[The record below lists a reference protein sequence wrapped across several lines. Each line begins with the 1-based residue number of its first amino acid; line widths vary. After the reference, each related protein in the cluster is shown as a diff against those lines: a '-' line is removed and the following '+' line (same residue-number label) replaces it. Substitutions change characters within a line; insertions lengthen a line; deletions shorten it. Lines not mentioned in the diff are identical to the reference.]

1 MRVRRLIPL
10 ALLLGAV
17 VLVRA
22 DQPAFDETELNRL
35 QLEKWKRD
43 QPHYTRL
50 RKNLTDFLQ
59 LPPERQEALRQL
71 DRDIQAEDS
80 VTSARLLRVLDRYVD
95 WLNGLPEEDRHAVA
109 SADSNAERLQRI
121 KQIRDREWVLRQ
133 PKAVGDQLV
142 RLSPVEQA
150 TRIAQ
155 LRKAEADL
163 HSQWDAAILYQDQF
177 ARLRSQSEKFADTLN
192 FYIRESLEPVLTSD
206 ELEQLRE
213 VKDRWPNFEMKLV
226 ELADKHPTR
235 LPGRVG
241 IRTYDQLVE
250 KYPRL
255 PDDFKKLLK
264 RRPAAQAAE
273 GKWPAYAEVVLA
285 LANQRYVE
293 LPGPLGESRDREFAP
308 LLRDFVKNELLPVL
322 KPEEKTTLQKQEG
335 KWPGYPR
342 TLQHL
347 ARIHGLQVPGMGL
360 PGPKDVW
367 ESFRRKSATKH
378 DFLPDVADR
387 TLLDFADKELTA
399 EERAALPSMSL
410 SDPYSREEWK
420 RAYFV
425 RHPEILKQ
433 LKRQDIRKEKAA
445 GKS

>member
-1 MRVRRLIPL
+1 MRFRRLLPL

-22 DQPAFDETELNRL
+22 DQPAYDESEFNRL

-43 QPHYTRL
+43 QPHYARL

-59 LPPERQEALRQL
+59 LPPERQAALRQL

-95 WLNGLPEEDRHAVA
+95 WLNQLPEEDRQTVA
-109 SADSNAERLQRI
+109 SADSNAERQQRI
-121 KQIRDREWVLRQ
+121 KQIRDREWILRQ
-133 PKAVGDQLV
+133 PKAVADQLV
-142 RLSPVEQA
+142 RLASVEQA
-150 TRIAQ
+150 SRIAQ
-155 LRKAEADL
+155 LRKEEADFRT
-163 HSQWDAAILYQDQF
+163 HWDAAILYQDQF
-177 ARLRSQSEKFADTLN
+177 SRIRSQPEKFADNLN
-192 FYIRESLEPVLTSD
+192 FFIRESLEPVLSKE
-206 ELEQLRE
+206 ELKQLRE

-241 IRTYDQLVE
+241 IRTFDQIVA
-250 KYPRL
+250 KYPGL
-255 PDDFKKLLK
+255 PEDFKKSLK
-264 RRPAAQAAE
+264 RAPTPSAAE
-273 GKWPAYAEVVLA
+273 GKWPDYAETVVA
-285 LANQRYVE
+285 VAGRRYVE
-293 LPGPLGESRDREFAP
+293 LPGPLGECRDSEFAVP
-308 LLRDFVKNELLPVL
+308 LRDFVKNELLPVL
-322 KPEEKTTLQKQEG
+322 KPEERTSLQKQEG
-335 KWPGYPR
+335 KWPAYPR
-342 TLQHL
+342 TLLQL
-347 ARIHGLQVPGMGL
+347 ARNHGLQVPGMGL
-360 PGPKDVW
+360 PWPKDVW

-387 TLLDFADKELTA
+387 VLLDFADKELAA

-410 SDPYSREEWK
+410 SHPYSREEWK

-445 GKS
+445 RKG